1 MHSEKKMSLFDLV
14 FMGIGGCIGAGIY
27 SMLGVGI
34 GLTGRSVAIAFL
46 IAMLFKMSQQT
57 RMIVTSSMFN
67 LSGGIYSQSALV
79 LTPMLTGV
87 AALNNLV
94 AMLSF
99 SVFGISL
106 ASYTV
111 LPENFGTGLYGLV
124 LFSRLNRGKY
134 LCKNSKRFEHL

>member
-34 GLTGRSVAIAFL
+34 GLTGRSVALAFL

-67 LSGGIYSQSALV
+67 LSGGVYSQSALV

-87 AALNNLV
+87 AALNNLFNKK
-94 AMLSF
+94 LKQHEEYIKEY
-99 SVFGISL
+99 GIDM
-106 ASYTV
+106 
-111 LPENFGTGLYGLV
+111 PEI
-124 LFSRLNRGKY
+124 LNWKW
-134 LCKNSKRFEHL
+134 N